1 MQKLKMVVGS
11 VVLGTLFLVGGCGKN
26 EAVKAAEDMADEV
39 CKCKDLAC
47 AQEATSKGTEKL
59 MKLKDTKGT
68 EDDAKKILKA
78 GEKMS
83 ECMSKLTTA
92 GAGGAATP

>member
-1 MQKLKMVVGS
+1 MQKVKMVIGS
-11 VVLGTLFLVGGCGKN
+11 ALLGTLFLVGGCGKN

-39 CKCKDLAC
+39 CKCKDMAC

-59 MKLKDTKGT
+59 MKFKDTKGT
-68 EDDAKKILKA
+68 EDDAKKILAA

-83 ECMSKLTTA
+83 ECMQKLTTA
-92 GAGGAATP
+92 GATP